1 MHLINFFFR
10 VGIFFNIIINPL
22 QKVIFYLKYSF
33 NIIYSG
39 YKSKYLSF
47 CGLNFKT
54 KFPLYIIGGNQ
65 IKIGDSFS
73 SFKRNRIEV
82 FGTILSKIYFGE
94 LIIGNNFS
102 MNDDCHIA
110 CINKITIG
118 DNVLIASK
126 VFITDHFHGKI
137 ENESLNLPPYLRELY
152 SKGEVVIG
160 NNVWI
165 GEGVVILPGVSIG
178 ENSIIGANSVVTKS
192 FNNNS
197 LIGGNPARLIRII

>member
-1 MHLINFFFR
+1 
-10 VGIFFNIIINPL
+10 
-22 QKVIFYLKYSF
+22 
-33 NIIYSG
+33 
-39 YKSKYLSF
+39 
-47 CGLNFKT
+47 
-54 KFPLYIIGGNQ
+54 
-65 IKIGDSFS
+65 
-73 SFKRNRIEV
+73 
-82 FGTILSKIYFGE
+82 
-94 LIIGNNFS
+94 